1 MGLGGCRA
9 YSKFQISNLKS
20 SYKNH
25 HQDGYLTAQADR
37 AFGSR
42 YGPPFPPLPPFRCL
56 PCFSKALTECCVTGQ
71 EYNFLKMEAG
81 EVSSLGETYDF
92 DSIMHYARNTFSR
105 SEPMLR
111 LVCFTVPAAG
121 LGRIPGGLQRAGLRI
136 LLARLVCLS
145 LKYSGLWAAV
155 KYNLIRLLLIRL
167 NPIVKWVFHHAW
179 CHKQQ
184 TGKGT

>member
-1 MGLGGCRA
+1 MAFGERCWVVGLGGCRA

-25 HQDGYLTAQADR
+25 CQAGYLTDRADR

-42 YGPPFPPLPPFRCL
+42 QWAPLPPPPPFRCL
-56 PCFSKALTECCVTGQ
+56 PCFSKALTVCCVTGQ

-105 SEPMLR
+105 SESPLR
-111 LVCFTVPAAG
+111 LICVIVPAAG
-121 LGRIPGGLQRAGLRI
+121 LGRIPK
-136 LLARLVCLS
+136 VCGERVS
-145 LKYSGLWAAV
+145 ACS
-155 KYNLIRLLLIRL
+155 
-167 NPIVKWVFHHAW
+167 
-179 CHKQQ
+179 
-184 TGKGT
+184 